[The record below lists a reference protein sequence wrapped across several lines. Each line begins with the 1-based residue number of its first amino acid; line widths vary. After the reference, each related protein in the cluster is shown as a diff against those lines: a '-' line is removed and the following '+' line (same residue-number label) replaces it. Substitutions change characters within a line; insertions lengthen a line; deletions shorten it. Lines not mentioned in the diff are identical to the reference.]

1 MADTALTP
9 RSPLA
14 GLRPGR
20 HGRPD
25 GAPGAVIEEPANLQ
39 MASLAAQK
47 GGAAALEDAVQA
59 RFGLALPTA
68 PRWVGDARLAFL
80 WAGPEAWMAVAE
92 GWPGALHADL
102 AAVVGEHG
110 SVTAQGDGRVVL
122 RLSGP
127 RVRDL
132 LAKGMAI
139 DLHPRVFTPGTTAI
153 SQFAHIGVQI
163 RQLDETPRYEL
174 SAFRSYAGSLCH
186 ALIAAGAEYG
196 VEVILA

>member
-1 MADTALTP
+1 MADTALLP

-25 GAPGAVIEEPANLQ
+25 GAPGAVIEEPADVQ
-39 MASLAAQK
+39 IASLAARK
-47 GGAAALEDAVQA
+47 GGAVVLAEAVQA

-80 WAGPEAWMAVAE
+80 WAGPEGWIAVAE
-92 GWPGALHADL
+92 GWPGALHQDL
-102 AAVVGEHG
+102 AGMAGEYG

-127 RVRDL
+127 RARDL
-132 LAKGMAI
+132 LAKGVAI

-153 SQFAHIGVQI
+153 TQFAHIGVQI

-186 ALIAAGAEYG
+186 GLIAAGADYG
-196 VEVILA
+196 VEVVLI